1 MSMNLTSHVELYDSD
16 LIAIERGPLEWMKA
30 KQMTRVDLEGFRRA
44 VVDQFGSIGF
54 RVEVKVFETDQADVY
69 AFDVEI
75 REKLGRKEF
84 DYDRMVHEVTHN
96 ILELPDQDGGVIKA
110 DEALA
115 RMVREERFHGKH
127 KH

>member
-16 LIAIERGPLEWMKA
+16 LLAIERGPLEWMKS
-30 KQMTRVDLEGFRRA
+30 KQTTRVDLEGFRRA
-44 VVDQFGSIGF
+44 VVNQFGHIGF
-54 RVEVKVFETDQADVY
+54 RVDVKVFETDQADVY

-75 REKLGRKEF
+75 REKLERKEF
-84 DYDRMVHEVTHN
+84 DYDRMVHEVTRN
-96 ILELPDQDGGVIKA
+96 ILELPDQDGGFIKA

-115 RMVREERFHGKH
+115 RMAREERFHGKH